1 MLQSERD
8 ATRVRGAK
16 WVATKNDETGGRLRI
31 ISNERDSPS
40 HHRLP

>member
-1 MLQSERD
+1 MLRSERD
-8 ATRVRGAK
+8 GTSVRVAK
-16 WVATKNDETGGRLRI
+16 WVATKNSEAGGRLRI